1 MPDREHNLDE
11 AIPQAYAD
19 LRRLAAYYLRSERAN
34 HTLSPTDLVHETYLR
49 LQSQHSLD
57 FDDRVRFLSVA
68 TTMMRR
74 ILVNHARN
82 KKRVKRGEGVVHI
95 PLEEAA
101 LYSTVEFE
109 KKRVDYIA
117 LDTALD
123 KLAQLDR
130 RAVIVVEMRY
140 FAGIDMDDIADVLGV
155 SRSTVMRDWSLAKRW
170 LYRKLNA
177 GAEDDG

>member
-19 LRRLAAYYLRSERAN
+19 LRRLAAYYLRSEREN
-34 HTLSPTDLVHETYLR
+34 HTMSPTDLVHETYLR
-49 LQSQHSLD
+49 LQTQHSLD

-82 KKRVKRGEGVVHI
+82 KKRVKRGDGVVHI
-95 PLEEAA
+95 PLEDAA
-101 LYSTVEFE
+101 LFSTVEFD

-117 LDTALD
+117 LDNALD
-123 KLAQLDR
+123 KLAELDSRQL
-130 RAVIVVEMRY
+130 AIVEMR
-140 FAGIDMDDIADVLGV
+140 FFGGLSSQEVAELLGIALT
-155 SRSTVMRDWSLAKRW
+155 TVNRDWKMARNW
-170 LYRKLNA
+170 LYSQLNTDE
-177 GAEDDG
+177 GK